1 MAQAGNKNIDNAS
14 GQDVRLDIQNTV
26 KAVAT
31 HNFGSRNSAGTILP
45 CEFLADDDTNKLLIR
60 KSTGGDQANPTLANG
75 NANPDAADFFTVGD
89 LDTENLGLLPK
100 SGGTLT
106 GNLQLPNGTS
116 SAPSLNLGVEE
127 DENGNTVP
135 VLGTGLYRSA
145 VNTLAFTSGGSLKM
159 ILNNTAIQLVG
170 TDTSGAKLRF
180 REKNGQ
186 GNNFVQFKCP
196 GTLTSNVLLTLPTS
210 LQDNNTAGL
219 RVLKTNSSGVLSFQ
233 FVDASDLVGTTL
245 AAGVKNSE
253 LESVGTL
260 GSLTVTNTCTAG
272 TFSGSGASLTSLPAA
287 QLTGTIPDARFPS
300 ALPAI
305 DGSNLTGISTVPKC
319 ESTQLSSTFTN
330 SDNNPLPRE
339 DFQTVLSVSINPSSS
354 SVKLL
359 VMITG
364 RILKSGTGSA
374 TNNSNAVFRC
384 FEGTTAIGTEVIHG
398 SSSEEGSMSIDQNI
412 LRTPNSENT
421 ITYHCKIRSSDN
433 DANVKMLA
441 GATLTVLEV
450 S

>member
-1 MAQAGNKNIDNAS
+1 MTRVNPTGKESSSNFSAANGTGA
-14 GQDVRLDIQNTV
+14 DVRSGLNNILESLRTV
-26 KAVAT
+26 NSAAGDPS
-31 HNFGSRNSAGTILP
+31 GSANLAAYQLHINSSNNLLKIRNSANSGFVVL
-45 CEFLADDDTNKLLIR
+45 
-60 KSTGGDQANPTLANG
+60 GDVSQ
-75 NANPDAADFFTVGD
+75 D
-89 LDTENLGLLPK
+89 NLGLLPLT
-100 SGGTLT
+100 GGTLT

-116 SAPSLNLGVEE
+116 SAPSLNVGV
-127 DENGNTVP
+127 NS
-135 VLGTGLYRSA
+135 GTGLYRSA
-145 VNTLAFTSGGSLKM
+145 TNTLAFTSGGLLRM
-159 ILNNTAIQLVG
+159 FQNTQALTLVG
-170 TDTSGAKLRF
+170 TSTSGAKLRL
-180 REKNGQ
+180 REKSGE
-186 GNNFVQFKCP
+186 GNDYVQLRCP
-196 GTLTSNVLLTLPTS
+196 ATLADHYTLFLPTS
-210 LQDNNTAGL
+210 LQGTYTAGL
-219 RVLKTNSSGVLSFQ
+219 RVLKTDTNGQLSFQ
-233 FVDASDLVGTTL
+233 FVDASDLAGTTL

-260 GSLTVTNTCTAG
+260 GSLTVTGTCTAG
-272 TFSGSGASLTSLPAA
+272 TFSG
-287 QLTGTIPDARFPS
+287 
-300 ALPAI
+300 

-339 DFQTVLSVSINPSSS
+339 EFQTVLSVSIEPSSS

-364 RILKSGTGSA
+364 RILKSGIGSA
-374 TNNSNAVFRC
+374 TNNSNAVFQC

-398 SSSEEGSMSIDQNI
+398 NSSEEGSMSIDQNI

-421 ITYHCKIRSSDN
+421 ITYHCKIKSSDD

>member
-14 GQDVRLDIQNTV
+14 GQVVRLDIQNTV

-89 LDTENLGLLPK
+89 LNTENLGLLPK

-159 ILNNTAIQLVG
+159 ILNNTATQLVG
-170 TDTSGAKLRF
+170 TDTAGAKLRF

-196 GTLTSNVLLTLPTS
+196 GTLTSNVLLTLPSNLGSTANDT
-210 LQDNNTAGL
+210 DNLNGL
-219 RVLKTNSSGVLSFQ
+219 RVLKTNSSGELSFQ
-233 FVDASDLVGTTL
+233 SVDANDLAGTVLKSTVVSSSL
-245 AAGVKNSE
+245 T
-253 LESVGTL
+253 SVGTL
-260 GSLTVTNTCTAG
+260 GSLNVTGACTSG
-272 TFSGSGASLTSLPAA
+272 TFVGNG
-287 QLTGTIPDARFPS
+287 S
-300 ALPAI
+300 ALTNINRPAFYMRVPRASNNTDELSI
-305 DGSNLTGISTVPKC
+305 PFSDNSTINNTVIVNYQENDLGFNDGEDKANGRFTVPTGKGGLYVIFAGVLMIGF
-319 ESTQLSSTFTN
+319 SDKKDLKLFIVKNGTFMQPLADVNASGDSMNVGTNIMRLMNLSAG
-330 SDNNPLPRE
+330 DII
-339 DFQTVLSVSINPSSS
+339 QAGVSH
-354 SVKLL
+354 
-359 VMITG
+359 
-364 RILKSGTGSA
+364 
-374 TNNSNAVFRC
+374 NNSTAKTLQGLNCFFGGFRL
-384 FEGTTAIGTEVIHG
+384 
-398 SSSEEGSMSIDQNI
+398 S
-412 LRTPNSENT
+412 
-421 ITYHCKIRSSDN
+421 
-433 DANVKMLA
+433 AN
-441 GATLTVLEV
+441 
-450 S
+450 